1 MSKKIRLIF
10 FWAVITTASQA
21 AAQNYRTEQVL
32 DSELVR
38 FRLMTDRDTVQLR
51 DYLSEDLVYV
61 HSNSL
66 RENADEH
73 VRAISTGK
81 IVYQR
86 MDRKRADVRL
96 YGRTAVVNGEIQ
108 VTGLLNNSPFD
119 VFMFYTAIYR
129 KNKGKWQ
136 LISWQTTR
144 RSV

>member
-1 MSKKIRLIF
+1 MSKKVRLIF
-10 FWAVITTASQA
+10 LWAVITTASQA
-21 AAQNYRTEQVL
+21 AAQSHRTEQVL

-119 VFMFYTAIYR
+119 VFMLYTAIYR